1 MVKGYEMRRGQAG
14 LEYFILFGIIAVVAV
29 AMLISY
35 STGNQ
40 QAALEKYIAGN

>member
-1 MVKGYEMRRGQAG
+1 MVRSYEMRRGQAA
-14 LEYFILFGIIAVVAV
+14 LEYFILFGAIAVVAV

-40 QAALEKYIAGN
+40 QAALETYISSK